1 MKSKA
6 RIEPRKMKLPPILEI
21 DEDGVPVFEA
31 GPWSHPRWSSDEDT
45 AGVQMDDWP
54 SEFDD

>member
-1 MKSKA
+1 MPAKHTV
-6 RIEPRKMKLPPILEI
+6 RIRRPSLPPILEI

-45 AGVQMDDWP
+45 AGVQMDDLP
-54 SEFDD
+54 SELDD